1 MSVRH
6 VVWVNE
12 LARLKGGCEY
22 YVYHTVRLLK
32 ARGIAS
38 TLLYDALQEQASPA
52 MLQLFDQAFP
62 MVDLRHQL
70 RDIRADVLY
79 VHRLSSPR
87 ATQELLC
94 AGIPSLRFFHDHK
107 LFCLREHKYKTL
119 THETC
124 TQPIG
129 PRCYACL
136 GFLNRGTGRLGVR
149 ITTVGSLRREQ
160 LLNMG
165 FDGYA
170 VGSSYMAD
178 HLAAHGFDR
187 GKIHVLPLYSL
198 PADGEKEEVRGD
210 DSLLF
215 VGQLIRGKG
224 LDVLL
229 HALALTQSPARLWV
243 AGTGR
248 QEAMFKQLC
257 DALGLRDRVTFLGNV
272 THAELG
278 SYYRRAACVVFPAR
292 QPETF
297 GLIGPEAMSRST
309 PVIASNA
316 GGITEW
322 LHDGETGVTVPPNQ
336 PRALANAIDRLLADR
351 NMRDIMGKNARI
363 RYEQAFRPEHHVNAL
378 MALFELTASRK
389 TT

>member
-1 MSVRH
+1 MSIRQ

-12 LARLKGGCEY
+12 LARLKGGCEH

-32 ARGIAS
+32 ARGIVS
-38 TLLYDALQEQASPA
+38 TLLYDALQEQAAPD
-52 MLQLFDQAFP
+52 MLQWFDQAFP
-62 MVDLRHQL
+62 MVELRRQL
-70 RDIRADVLY
+70 GDIRADVLY
-79 VHRLSSPR
+79 VHRLSNPR
-87 ATQELLC
+87 ATQELLGS
-94 AGIPSLRFFHDHK
+94 GIPSLRFFHDHK

-129 PRCYACL
+129 PRCYPCL
-136 GFLNRGTGRLGVR
+136 GFLNRGTGRLGIR
-149 ITTVGSLRREQ
+149 ISTVGSLRREQ
-160 LLNMG
+160 QINMD
-165 FDGYA
+165 FDRYV

-187 GKIHVLPLYSL
+187 EKTHVLPLYSL
-198 PADGEKEEVRGD
+198 SAEGEKEEVRGD
-210 DSLLF
+210 DYLLF
-215 VGQLIRGKG
+215 AGQLIRGKG

-229 HALALTQSPARLWV
+229 RALALTRQPARLWV

-257 DALGLRDRVTFLGNV
+257 DALGLQERVAFLGNV
-272 THAELG
+272 PHAELG
-278 SYYRRAACVVFPAR
+278 AYYRRAACVVFPAR

-297 GLIGPEAMSRST
+297 GLIGPEAMSRGT

-322 LHDGETGVTVPPNQ
+322 LRDGETGLAVPPNQ
-336 PRALANAIDRLLADR
+336 PAALANAIDRLLEDR
-351 NMRDIMGKNARI
+351 DLRDTMGKKARV
-363 RYEQAFRPEHHVNAL
+363 RYEQAFRPEHHVTAL
-378 MALFELTASRK
+378 MELFDLTASRSK
-389 TT
+389 K